1 MITRRNFIASSTAL
15 LAGSTLFSTESF
27 AESQLKPNFDVP
39 VGACDCHI
47 HVIGPQSKYPMVSD
61 RVYTPPECGVPE
73 LRKHLT
79 QLHLSRVVLIQPS
92 FYGTDNTFQLLSTK
106 GMGNSARAVIVIDEK
121 TTDQDLVKMVVMG
134 ARGVRMNLSTSG
146 IFDAEV
152 ARKQLISLA
161 QRIKDFGLH
170 IQIYASAKVIAG
182 IADTIYTLP
191 VPVVFDHFASIKA
204 KGFEKQVELPVILD
218 LAKSGQIYIKLSGIY
233 RISEAGPDY
242 SEVKDLAQLYV
253 ETNADRMLWASDWP
267 HTNTIAGIPAT
278 QVTPYRIVDDVR
290 VFNLLPDW
298 IPNRQN
304 LVKVL
309 VSNPER
315 LYRF

>member
-1 MITRRNFIASSTAL
+1 MITRRKFLENSAAVLVGSSLT
-15 LAGSTLFSTESF
+15 SIESF
-27 AESQLKPNFDVP
+27 AESNLKPHFDVP
-39 VGACDCHI
+39 AGACDCHV
-47 HVIGPQSKYPMVSD
+47 HVIGPQSKYPMVAD
-61 RVYTPPECGVPE
+61 RVYTPPEAGVSE
-73 LRKHLT
+73 LKKHLNS
-79 QLHLSRVVLIQPS
+79 LKLSRVVLIQPS

-106 GMGNSARAVIVIDEK
+106 EMGNSARAVIVIDEK
-121 TTDQDLVKMVVMG
+121 TTDQELNKMVAMG

-146 IFDAEV
+146 IFDPEV
-152 ARKQLISLA
+152 ARKQLIELA

-182 IADTIYTLP
+182 IANTIYKLP

-204 KGFEKQVELPVILD
+204 AGFKQQAELPAVID
-218 LAKSGQIYIKLSGIY
+218 LIQSGQIYIKLSGIY
-233 RISEAGPDY
+233 RISEASPDY
-242 SEVKDLAQLYV
+242 AEVKDLAQLFIQ
-253 ETNADRMLWASDWP
+253 TNPDRMLWASDWP
-267 HTNTIAGIPAT
+267 HTNTLPGIPAT

-298 IPNRQN
+298 IPDRQN
-304 LVKVL
+304 LVKIL